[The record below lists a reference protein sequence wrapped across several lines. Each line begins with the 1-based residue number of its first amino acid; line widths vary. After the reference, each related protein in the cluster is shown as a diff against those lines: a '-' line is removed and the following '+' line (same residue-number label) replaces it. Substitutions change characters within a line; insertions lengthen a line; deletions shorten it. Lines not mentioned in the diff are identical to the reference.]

1 MQENC
6 RHDRAG
12 TAAAAV
18 AVEGKGGPTHPTA
31 AALSNPGDG
40 RGVKGR
46 AEAEGAS
53 VDDCSG
59 DMGSGGMGDGGI
71 GGGGVGGG
79 GMLGG
84 GIGRGMSGGML
95 LRLQA

>member
-1 MQENC
+1 MQENR

-12 TAAAAV
+12 SAAAAV
-18 AVEGKGGPTHPTA
+18 AVEGKGGPTHSTA

-59 DMGSGGMGDGGI
+59 DVDGDGSG
-71 GGGGVGGG
+71 VF
-79 GMLGG
+79 
-84 GIGRGMSGGML
+84 GRGVIL
-95 LRLQA
+95 TVAATWAA